1 MNQAEGHPHPLDC
14 EAIRGFA
21 PARFRTQIRKEGWG
35 SGGREGRAAPGQE
48 DAGEARP
55 IGRAQPGLD
64 LSHKHFRTRKRKNE
78 DSCGFRRAC
87 VIPNAQLE
95 LEVTE
100 VR

>member
-1 MNQAEGHPHPLDC
+1 MNQAEGHPTRWIAKQFEVRAL
-14 EAIRGFA
+14 RGSALKFVKRDGGPGKGKA
-21 PARFRTQIRKEGWG
+21 GLRLAR
-35 SGGREGRAAPGQE
+35 E

-87 VIPNAQLE
+87 VIPNAQL
-95 LEVTE
+95 
-100 VR
+100 